1 MSVTRRTHGCGEH
14 RPADQERPGP
24 RAGGSQTQACES
36 AADVSPSLTAV
47 EEWTT
52 RRLEPPLSE
61 ALAGALCPERWDEAP
76 SHMADGDLNHTL
88 SGRRGCRLFFTSSR
102 AFRPAS
108 LPRGST
114 SVSLQWARGR
124 AVPDALLAG
133 AETSQGFVAAGAP
146 AGVLF
151 RGPLCPAAGFS
162 SLLPPA
168 GWRGPLCPPA

>member
-1 MSVTRRTHGCGEH
+1 M
-14 RPADQERPGP
+14 
-24 RAGGSQTQACES
+24 
-36 AADVSPSLTAV
+36 SPSLTAI

-52 RRLEPPLSE
+52 QRLEPRLSE
-61 ALAGALCPERWDEAP
+61 ALAVARCLERWDEAP
-76 SHMADGDLNHTL
+76 SHTAGGDLNHTL
-88 SGRRGCRLFFTSSR
+88 SGRRACRHLFFTSSR
-102 AFRPAS
+102 AFGPAS

-124 AVPDALLAG
+124 AVLDALQAG

-168 GWRGPLCPPA
+168 GWRGPLCPPAHPSCAGSRQPCWARLPSLGLSPLTRPLMA